1 MEFGDILRQIR
12 AERGL
17 SQDELAA
24 LLGTTKQVISR
35 YETKKRVPRLSVVTA
50 FAQKLGLPVSA
61 LSGEEAIM
69 PPELMP
75 VSGMRRVPILGSAA
89 CGEEFVTVEDD
100 FPCDFALI
108 AEGDSMIGDRIHSGD
123 IVFIRS
129 QDHVQDGEIA
139 AVALDNEVKL
149 KHVRRLRGPDG
160 NVVFTQLLPSNP
172 AYSPIDIGGEDETRM
187 VRVLGK
193 AVAVRFML

>member
-24 LLGTTKQVISR
+24 MLGTTKQVISR

-89 CGEEFVTVEDD
+89 CGERFISRATARSLSPWRTT
-100 FPCDFALI
+100 FPAI
-108 AEGDSMIGDRIHSGD
+108 S
-123 IVFIRS
+123 RS
-129 QDHVQDGEIA
+129 
-139 AVALDNEVKL
+139 
-149 KHVRRLRGPDG
+149 
-160 NVVFTQLLPSNP
+160 
-172 AYSPIDIGGEDETRM
+172 SP
-187 VRVLGK
+187 K
-193 AVAVRFML
+193 AIP

>member
-17 SQDELAA
+17 SQDELAT

-75 VSGMRRVPILGSAA
+75 VSGMRRVPILGSA
-89 CGEEFVTVEDD
+89 GDGTEFVTVEDD

-139 AVALDNEVKL
+139 AVALDNEVTL

>member
-69 PPELMP
+69 P
-75 VSGMRRVPILGSAA
+75 AA
-89 CGEEFVTVEDD
+89 SRFISRATARSLSPWRTT
-100 FPCDFALI
+100 FPAF
-108 AEGDSMIGDRIHSGD
+108 S
-123 IVFIRS
+123 RS
-129 QDHVQDGEIA
+129 
-139 AVALDNEVKL
+139 
-149 KHVRRLRGPDG
+149 
-160 NVVFTQLLPSNP
+160 
-172 AYSPIDIGGEDETRM
+172 SP
-187 VRVLGK
+187 K
-193 AVAVRFML
+193 AIP

>member
-89 CGEEFVTVEDD
+89 CGEPIYKPGDGTEFVTVEDD

-108 AEGDSMIGDRIHSGD
+108 AEHLGEQAESAMTDEMTVIVGDDAGTFLTAMLQRVQAKIGES
-123 IVFIRS
+123 
-129 QDHVQDGEIA
+129 
-139 AVALDNEVKL
+139 
-149 KHVRRLRGPDG
+149 
-160 NVVFTQLLPSNP
+160 
-172 AYSPIDIGGEDETRM
+172 
-187 VRVLGK
+187 
-193 AVAVRFML
+193 